1 MPRSTS
7 HDILRD
13 AFYTPARI
21 ADEVMSAASIV
32 PRLVL
37 DPAVGDGSLLR
48 AAGRAWPEVQA
59 IGFDVDRGQLERT
72 RSQHPEWSLGRLDM
86 YSSRSRASSALW
98 RSCESNVDV
107 VVLNPPFSYR
117 GGRSRRVIFDGSE
130 HSLTPASAF
139 IALSLSRL
147 SDTGELLALLPA
159 GVLAVE
165 RDSDFWSSV
174 AARWDV
180 ETLARFSSTTFS
192 GTRAR
197 SVLLSVRPPAGAHE
211 AEIVDLPVPSTR
223 CIELIRGR
231 VPVHT
236 VRGNAIKGNS
246 APFLHT
252 KDLGA
257 LHDVV
262 ATSQEASID
271 LATTGPFLTLPRVG
285 RVLPNHIKIVK
296 LPREVVL
303 SDCVFALRAE
313 YSDLLRLQEMLLA
326 ELEDLQ
332 AEYAGGCAPYL
343 TIRRLVHF
351 LAQRGYCVHHVAASD
366 PACSSRGRTDP
377 TRSVGQASGLS

>member
-1 MPRSTS
+1 MPKSIDRNP
-7 HDILRD
+7 LRD
-13 AFYTPARI
+13 AYYTPAGI

-32 PRLVL
+32 PRVVL

-48 AAGRAWPEVQA
+48 AAGRAWPEAHA

-72 RSQHPEWSLGRLDM
+72 RSRHPEWSLGRLDM

-98 RSCESNVDV
+98 RSCESNIDV

-117 GGRSRRVIFDGSE
+117 GGRSRRVVFDGSE

-147 SDTGELLALLPA
+147 SDSGELLALLPA

-165 RDSDFWSSV
+165 RDTDFWSSV

-192 GTRAR
+192 GTRTR
-197 SVLLSVRPPAGAHE
+197 SILLSVRPQSGAHE
-211 AEIVDLPVPSTR
+211 ADIVDLPISTTR

-236 VRGNAIKGNS
+236 LRGNAIKGNTV
-246 APFLHT
+246 PFLHT

-257 LHDVV
+257 LDNIV
-262 ATSQEASID
+262 ATSQKGSID

-285 RVLPNHIKIVK
+285 RALPDHIKIAVS
-296 LPREVVL
+296 PRQVVL

-326 ELEDLQ
+326 ELEELQ
-332 AEYAGGCAPYL
+332 AEYVGGCAPYL

-366 PACSSRGRTDP
+366 PVRSIHGSTDSI
-377 TRSVGQASGLS
+377 RSGGQVSGIN